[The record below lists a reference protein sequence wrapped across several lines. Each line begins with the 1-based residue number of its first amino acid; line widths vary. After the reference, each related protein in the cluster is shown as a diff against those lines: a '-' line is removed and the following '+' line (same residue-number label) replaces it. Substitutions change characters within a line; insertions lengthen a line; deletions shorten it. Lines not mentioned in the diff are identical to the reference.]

1 MAPRPRV
8 PRLVRLAGLPHGEG
22 VVATVTCRD
31 TKQIRINITRA
42 RIDLALEA
50 GDRRKFVQ
58 LAMLLRDLKRQAS

>member
-1 MAPRPRV
+1 MV
-8 PRLVRLAGLPHGEG
+8 E
-22 VVATVTCRD
+22 TVTCRD

-58 LAMLLRDLKRQAS
+58 LAMLLRDLKRQSQDQTTAEPAGRTHTNQ